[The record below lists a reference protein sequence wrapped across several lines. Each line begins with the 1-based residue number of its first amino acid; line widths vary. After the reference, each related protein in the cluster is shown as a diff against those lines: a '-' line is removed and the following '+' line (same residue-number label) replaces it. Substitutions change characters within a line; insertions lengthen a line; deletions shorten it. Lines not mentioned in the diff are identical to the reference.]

1 MATKSKEKTKTKE
14 EVHKGS
20 LGGGQKWNY
29 GGRICKTG
37 SKPGV

>member
-20 LGGGQKWNY
+20 LGGGAKVKLW
-29 GGRICKTG
+29 GKDL
-37 SKPGV
+37 